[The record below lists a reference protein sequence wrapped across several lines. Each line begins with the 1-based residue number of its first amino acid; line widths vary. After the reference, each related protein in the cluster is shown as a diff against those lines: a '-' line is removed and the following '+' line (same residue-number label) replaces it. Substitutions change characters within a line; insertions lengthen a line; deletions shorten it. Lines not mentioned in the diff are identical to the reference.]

1 MPHITS
7 CAAVGQDAAGAH
19 VLAAAEDLDAL
30 RLVGQVLDV
39 RAFGE
44 EAAVEDED
52 SGGTERVTRAP
63 DAASCRLF
71 CWHQALCSAKGGAAE
86 ALLLHESGEG
96 AEWER
101 SGSGGREV

>member
-1 MPHITS
+1 MPHLTS
-7 CAAVGQDAAGAH
+7 RAAVGQDAAGAH

-71 CWHQALCSAKGGAAE
+71 DWRQSLCCSKGGAAA
-86 ALLLHESGEG
+86 ALLPQESGEG

-101 SGSGGREV
+101 SGSGRGEV